1 MAQARRKEMAA
12 VFEEACADRTE
23 AAAADGAASGSDD
36 QASGS
41 GGGRRMGRRGAP
53 GATLPTGRASEAR
66 TAAGHEDAQGLLG
79 FGRGGKL
86 PVGFGRPASA
96 DAGHRAGGREA
107 EPAQA
112 AAPAA
117 EGTKKKQSR
126 KKKIKKKAKSSSER
140 ASAAT

>member
-23 AAAADGAASGSDD
+23 AAVADGAASGNDD
-36 QASGS
+36 QAGGS
-41 GGGRRMGRRGAP
+41 GGGRRMGRRGA
-53 GATLPTGRASEAR
+53 GATGRASEAR
-66 TAAGHEDAQGLLG
+66 TAAGREDAQGLLG
-79 FGRGGKL
+79 FGRGGTL

-117 EGTKKKQSR
+117 ENKKKSTR
-126 KKKIKKKAKSSSER
+126 KKKIKKKAKSSTER
-140 ASAAT
+140 ASAT

>member
-23 AAAADGAASGSDD
+23 AAVADGAASGNDD

-41 GGGRRMGRRGAP
+41 GGGRRMGRRGA
-53 GATLPTGRASEAR
+53 GATGRASEAR

-112 AAPAA
+112 AAPAV
-117 EGTKKKQSR
+117 EGSTKKKQSR
-126 KKKIKKKAKSSSER
+126 KKKIKKKAKSTTER
-140 ASAAT
+140 ASAT

>member
-23 AAAADGAASGSDD
+23 AAVADGAASGNDD

-41 GGGRRMGRRGAP
+41 GGGRRMGRRGA
-53 GATLPTGRASEAR
+53 GATGRASEAR
-66 TAAGHEDAQGLLG
+66 TAAEREDAQGLLG
-79 FGRGGKL
+79 FGRGGTL

-96 DAGHRAGGREA
+96 EAGHRAGGREA

-117 EGTKKKQSR
+117 EGKKKSTR
-126 KKKIKKKAKSSSER
+126 KKKIKKKAKGSTER

>member
-23 AAAADGAASGSDD
+23 AAVADGAASGNDD

-41 GGGRRMGRRGAP
+41 GGGRRMGRRGA
-53 GATLPTGRASEAR
+53 GATGRASEAR
-66 TAAGHEDAQGLLG
+66 TAAGREDAQGLLG
-79 FGRGGKL
+79 FGRGGTL

-117 EGTKKKQSR
+117 EGKKKSTR
-126 KKKIKKKAKSSSER
+126 KKKIKKKAKSSTER
-140 ASAAT
+140 ASAT